1 VTANGKAT
9 SLLADQIANCG
20 QLTTAELRADLL
32 TTASLPSGIS
42 QAPLPAGLPTTSSKP
57 GCLSVLNGLTVGF
70 PPSATTRQAG
80 VAFTAGEAGPQFE
93 EVLRSYPPQE
103 AAPAFTA
110 ITRALTGCGRFTIGW
125 TNPPATG
132 TETVAPSGAVALGSQ
147 SWSAAIVVEAGVPI
161 YETLI
166 LIRKQNTLAAVQVA
180 SAGGS
185 PAVLARQ
192 FAVLAITE
200 LP

>member
-1 VTANGKAT
+1 
-9 SLLADQIANCG
+9 
-20 QLTTAELRADLL
+20 LR
-32 TTASLPSGIS
+32 
-42 QAPLPAGLPTTSSKP
+42 
-57 GCLSVLNGLTVGF
+57 
-70 PPSATTRQAG
+70 
-80 VAFTAGEAGPQFE
+80 TAGEAGPQFE

-103 AAPAFTA
+103 APPAFTA

-125 TNPPATG
+125 TNPAATG
-132 TETVAPSGAVALGSQ
+132 TETVTPSGAVALGSQ
-147 SWSAAIVVEAGVPI
+147 SWSAAIVVIGAGVPV

-166 LIRKQNTLAAVQVA
+166 LIREQSTLAAVQVA

-192 FAVLAITE
+192 FAARAASK